1 MFVPPTAGSGTGGR
15 PPRPTIPLGAGVPG
29 ARFPSRPPRPTINR
43 PRPTIQL
50 GGGGFAPP
58 TAGAGTGGFA
68 PPTAGT
74 GTGGFAPPKA
84 GTGTGGPPP
93 INGTPQVMKQQKKVM
108 GLFKNRRQATLI
120 GLGLGVAASVAM
132 NRRGQGVSPG
142 RQSNARY

>member
-1 MFVPPTAGSGTGGR
+1 MFGAAGNSMLQDVNR
-15 PPRPTIPLGAGVPG
+15 RMA
-29 ARFPSRPPRPTINR
+29 ARS
-43 PRPTIQL
+43 
-50 GGGGFAPP
+50 GGGFAPP
-58 TAGAGTGGFA
+58 TAGG
-68 PPTAGT
+68 

-108 GLFKNRRQATLI
+108 GLFKNRRQAALI
-120 GLGLGVAASVAM
+120 GVGLGVAASVAM